1 MVILFFIIP
10 LAFVLLLLF
19 VFRINLPQIKGSF
32 GEARVSSLL
41 EKLNANEYKVF
52 NNVLIKTKN
61 GTSQIDHIVISIY
74 GIYVIETKNYS
85 GWIFGNENSEY
96 WTQIIYKAKTKFR
109 NPVKQNWAHIYALK
123 EAFPELKH
131 AAYYPIVAFA
141 GGGELK
147 NIDSKMPVIY
157 DYEIIKSIMEK
168 TEIQNL
174 TVEQVDNMCEKLNKI
189 NIRDKTIIR
198 KHINNVRNNTY
209 ERIQKENSLI
219 CPRCGGKLIIRKG
232 PYSTFYGCS
241 NYPKCRYTLHH

>member
-1 MVILFFIIP
+1 MAVLFFII
-10 LAFVLLLLF
+10 LFVFVLLLLF
-19 VFRINLPQIKGSF
+19 IVQINLPRIKGGF
-32 GEARVSSLL
+32 GEARVSRLL
-41 EKLNANEYKVF
+41 KKLDNNEYKVF
-52 NNVLIKTKN
+52 NNVLIKIKN

-85 GWIFGNENSEY
+85 GWIFGNENSEH

-147 NIDSKMPVIY
+147 NIVSKIPVIY
-157 DYEIIKSIMEK
+157 DYEIIKSITEK

-189 NIRDKTIIR
+189 NIRDKTVIK
-198 KHINNVRNNTY
+198 KHINNVENNIY

-219 CPRCGGKLIIRKG
+219 CPRCGGKLVIREG

-241 NYPKCRYTLHH
+241 NYPKCRYTLNH